1 MPVGDAPQWRRFFSW
16 ACLIRWVP
24 IFFFFFGRK
33 DVSFLSINKKTNYV
47 LLLFLN
53 TTEVWFGDNVEAK
66 HYT

>member
-1 MPVGDAPQWRRFFSW
+1 MRPNGDDFLVGHALLGGFQ
-16 ACLIRWVP
+16 
-24 IFFFFFGRK
+24 FFFFFGRK